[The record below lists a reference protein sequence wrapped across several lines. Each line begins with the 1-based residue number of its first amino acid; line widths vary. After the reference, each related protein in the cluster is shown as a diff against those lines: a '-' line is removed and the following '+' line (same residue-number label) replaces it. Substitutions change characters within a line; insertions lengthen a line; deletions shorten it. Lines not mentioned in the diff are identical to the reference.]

1 MHLYL
6 KHETATVFYIIQA
19 ACGML
24 GGIDRLSQT
33 RVGQM
38 RQLVHSSQI
47 LDGNA
52 PLAHLAHF
60 FGRIPSSCHDEDLLP
75 GYLPGSPCEFLTGYI
90 MSRATA
96 ALECH
101 KLFLLQRSHH
111 TEKVLSLCL
120 RG

>member
-1 MHLYL
+1 
-6 KHETATVFYIIQA
+6 
-19 ACGML
+19 
-24 GGIDRLSQT
+24 
-33 RVGQM
+33 M

-52 PLAHLAHF
+52 PLAHLPHF

-101 KLFLLQRSHH
+101 KLFLLQRSHY